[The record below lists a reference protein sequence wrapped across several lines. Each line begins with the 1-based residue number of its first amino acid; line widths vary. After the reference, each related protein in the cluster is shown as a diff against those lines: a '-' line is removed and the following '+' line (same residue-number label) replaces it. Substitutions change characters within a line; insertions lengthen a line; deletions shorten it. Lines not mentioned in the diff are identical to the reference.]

1 MRVAVDDMAAA
12 ELEARAMDERSIAAG
27 GVESVEKWKRKGE
40 ASRQGSYSCQW
51 IVVVME
57 SMVGQESCL
66 AKCGCGRNAKVVER
80 SVLCGPSVPIHLTLS
95 LSLAGIAIYRAR

>member
-1 MRVAVDDMAAA
+1 MAAA
-12 ELEARAMDERSIAAG
+12 ELEARAMDERSMAAG

-40 ASRQGSYSCQW
+40 ASRRGTYSCQW

-80 SVLCGPSVPIHLTLS
+80 SILYGPSAPVVLTLRR
-95 LSLAGIAIYRAR
+95 SLAGITVHLGI